1 MRRLVVLIIFVG
13 LVSIAQA
20 EPWDFSVDVSLMST
34 QSAYSDNWAGSE
46 TGSLI
51 WTFNTNAIAQKAISP
66 VVYNKNTLK
75 LSYGQT
81 HNQDGMTEKWQSPS
95 KSTDLIDFESVFTFT
110 LGGWADPFA
119 SARLESQFFSGGDN
133 LVESTVFN
141 PLKFSE
147 TAGVAKTLLKEDNKD
162 WSIRLGAGFRQFN
175 VRTVPVNGDKT
186 SDTSVDGGLEFVSDY
201 RSPMFDNAVTFSS
214 KLNVYQALYYSKAD
228 DLEGLPNE
236 EYWKAVDINWENIF
250 TANITK
256 YLMVN
261 LYLQLLYDKEVDL
274 GGRLKQTLSLGLT
287 YNF

>member
-1 MRRLVVLIIFVG
+1 MKRLVLITLLSG
-13 LVSIAQA
+13 LFANLYA
-20 EPWDFSVDVSLMST
+20 EPWDFSLDASLMGT

-51 WTFNTNAIAQKAISP
+51 WTFGINSIAQKVFTPKIH
-66 VVYNKNTLK
+66 NKNTLK

-81 HNQDGMTEKWQSPS
+81 HNQDKETEKWQSPS
-95 KSTDLIDFESVFTFT
+95 KSTDLVDFETLFTFT
-110 LGGWADPFA
+110 LGGWVDPFA
-119 SARLESQFFSGGDN
+119 SARLESQFYDGGDEMN
-133 LVESTVFN
+133 ESIMFN

-147 TAGVAKTLLKEDNKD
+147 AGGIAKTLLAEEKRD
-162 WSIRLGAGFRQFN
+162 WSVRLGAGFRQLT
-175 VRTVPVNGDKT
+175 VRSAPVNGEET
-186 SDTSVDGGLEFVSDY
+186 SETHVDGGLEFVSDY
-201 RSPMFDNAVTFSS
+201 RSPFFDEAITLSS

-236 EYWKAVDINWENIF
+236 DYWKSVDINWENIF

-287 YNF
+287 YKL